1 MLVLLGLRAGRGWER
16 SFSMGLIVLGVLLA
30 CGPSFTFGQNSA
42 SNSASNPDRL
52 PVTTTSP
59 EAAKLFEEGLHLRYD
74 YHLERALVK
83 WREAAIKDPN
93 FAQAWTY
100 IVWIGLDPAE
110 TKEATERAEVASAR
124 VTPGEKLLMRWMVS
138 TNDGHYLDA
147 IAAMNDLMAMYPRD
161 EQLNFEAGLWLQSQG
176 DFEGAIRFTKRA
188 LAIDP
193 KFAGALNTLGY
204 DLAYMHEYDEAIPY
218 LKRYIEA
225 EPTDP
230 NPHDSLAE
238 ILQKAGRLEES
249 LAEYREALKLDPK
262 FYSSQKAIGDDY
274 ALLGDQERARQEY
287 AKALPLALTPQDRLD
302 CQIQYAITYAREN
315 DRKRAR
321 TELAIVLEQAT
332 KLNLNDYQSAIHR
345 YLALLAESPG
355 DASQQL
361 DQAEAVLEKA
371 GHVSGARR
379 NSVLANTLRTRA
391 RLASEEGKLDVARAA
406 VSHLQRMLQ
415 TNRSNAIERAYH
427 GANGALLAAEAK
439 TGAAIEELSED
450 SEYPFSESKRANL
463 LASSGNEREAAKI
476 RARLKADYG
485 TALEDWLVVRGL
497 RQ

>member
-1 MLVLLGLRAGRGWER
+1 
-16 SFSMGLIVLGVLLA
+16 
-30 CGPSFTFGQNSA
+30 
-42 SNSASNPDRL
+42 
-52 PVTTTSP
+52 
-59 EAAKLFEEGLHLRYD
+59 
-74 YHLERALVK
+74 
-83 WREAAIKDPN
+83 
-93 FAQAWTY
+93 
-100 IVWIGLDPAE
+100 
-110 TKEATERAEVASAR
+110 
-124 VTPGEKLLMRWMVS
+124 MR
-138 TNDGHYLDA
+138 
-147 IAAMNDLMAMYPRD
+147 
-161 EQLNFEAGLWLQSQG
+161 
-176 DFEGAIRFTKRA
+176 
-188 LAIDP
+188 
-193 KFAGALNTLGY
+193 
-204 DLAYMHEYDEAIPY
+204 EYDEAIPY

-287 AKALPLALTPQDRLD
+287 AKALPLGLTPQDRLD
-302 CQIQYAITYAREN
+302 CQIQSAITFAREN
-315 DRKRAR
+315 DRKRTR

-345 YLALLAESPG
+345 YLALLAESSG
-355 DASQQL
+355 EASQQL

-371 GHVSGARR
+371 GQVSGARR

-391 RLASEEGKLDVARAA
+391 RLASEDGKLDVARAA

-427 GANGALLAAEAK
+427 GANGALLAAESK

-450 SEYPFSESKRANL
+450 SEYPFSESKRAKL

-476 RARLKADYG
+476 RTRLKADYG
-485 TALEDWLVVRGL
+485 TSLEDWLVVRGL

>member
-1 MLVLLGLRAGRGWER
+1 MPVLLGLRAGPGWHR

-30 CGPSFTFGQNSA
+30 GGPSSIFGQNPP
-42 SNSASNPDRL
+42 SNSVGNPDRL
-52 PVTTTSP
+52 PVTTSSS

-74 YHLERALVK
+74 YHLEQALAK

-100 IVWIGLDPAE
+100 IVWIGLSPAE
-110 TKEATERAEVASAR
+110 AKEATERAELASAR
-124 VTPGEKLLMRWMVS
+124 VTPGEKLLVRWMVS

-188 LAIDP
+188 LEIDP

-287 AKALPLALTPQDRLD
+287 AKALSLATTPQDRLD
-302 CQIQYAITYAREN
+302 CQIQSAITYAREN
-315 DRKRAR
+315 NAKRAR
-321 TELAIVLEQAT
+321 AELAIVLEEAS
-332 KLNLNDYQSAIHR
+332 KLQLNDYQSSIHR
-345 YLALLAESPG
+345 YLALLAESPR

-361 DQAEAVLEKA
+361 DQAEAILEKA
-371 GHVSGARR
+371 GQVSGARR
-379 NSVLANTLRTRA
+379 NALLANTLRTRA
-391 RLASEEGKLDVARAA
+391 RLASEDGKLGVARAA

-415 TNRSNAIERAYH
+415 TNRSNAVERAYH
-427 GANGALLAAEAK
+427 GANGALLAAESK

-450 SEYPFSESKRANL
+450 SEYPFSDAKLENL

-476 RARLKADYG
+476 TARLKADYG
-485 TALEDWLVVRGL
+485 TTLEDWLRRRGC
-497 RQ
+497 RR

>member
-1 MLVLLGLRAGRGWER
+1 MLVLLGLRAGRGWKC
-16 SFSMGLIVLGVLLA
+16 SVSIGLIVLGVLLA
-30 CGPSFTFGQNSA
+30 RGPLPAFGQNSS
-42 SNSASNPDRL
+42 SNSVGNPDRL
-52 PVTTTSP
+52 PVTTNSP
-59 EAAKLFEEGLHLRYD
+59 EAAKLFAEGLRLRYD
-74 YHLERALVK
+74 YHVEQALVK
-83 WREAAIKDPN
+83 WREAAIKDPK

-110 TKEATERAEVASAR
+110 AKEAIEKAQVASASA
-124 VTPGEKLLMRWMVS
+124 TPGEKLLVRWMVS
-138 TNDGHYLDA
+138 TNEGHYLDA

-188 LAIDP
+188 LEIDP
-193 KFAGALNTLGY
+193 RFAGALNTLGY

-218 LKRYIEA
+218 LKRYVEA
-225 EPTDP
+225 EPTDA

-249 LAEYREALKLDPK
+249 LAEYREALKIDPK

-287 AKALPLALTPQDRLD
+287 AKALPLALTPQDRLQ
-302 CQIQYAITYAREN
+302 CQIQSAITYAREN
-315 DRKRAR
+315 NAKRAR

-332 KLNLNDYQSAIHR
+332 KLQINDYRSSIHL

-355 DASQQL
+355 KASQQL
-361 DQAEAVLEKA
+361 AQAEAVLQKA
-371 GHVSGARR
+371 GHVSGWRR
-379 NSVLANTLRTRA
+379 NALLANTLRTRA
-391 RLASEEGKLDVARAA
+391 RLASEDGKLEVARAA
-406 VSHLQRMLQ
+406 VSHLQKLLQ
-415 TNRSNAIERAYH
+415 INRSNAVERAYH
-427 GANGALLAAEAK
+427 GANGALLAAESK

-450 SEYPFSESKRANL
+450 SECPFSEWKLATL
-463 LASSGNEREAAKI
+463 QASSGNEREAAKI

-485 TALEDWLVVRGL
+485 TTLEDWLVVRGL

>member
-1 MLVLLGLRAGRGWER
+1 
-16 SFSMGLIVLGVLLA
+16 
-30 CGPSFTFGQNSA
+30 
-42 SNSASNPDRL
+42 
-52 PVTTTSP
+52 
-59 EAAKLFEEGLHLRYD
+59 
-74 YHLERALVK
+74 
-83 WREAAIKDPN
+83 
-93 FAQAWTY
+93 
-100 IVWIGLDPAE
+100 
-110 TKEATERAEVASAR
+110 
-124 VTPGEKLLMRWMVS
+124 
-138 TNDGHYLDA
+138 
-147 IAAMNDLMAMYPRD
+147 
-161 EQLNFEAGLWLQSQG
+161 
-176 DFEGAIRFTKRA
+176 
-188 LAIDP
+188 
-193 KFAGALNTLGY
+193 
-204 DLAYMHEYDEAIPY
+204 MHEYDEAIPY